1 MTPNENPYEAGLGFC
16 VRLSKGEFIGRDA
29 LVKQKTQGITRKL
42 ATITLEKNTGLY
54 GGEPVYHNG
63 NLLGRLR
70 SGGYGY
76 TVGKSIGLV
85 YVPID
90 IAQLGTPL
98 EIEIFGERFAAQ
110 IDADVLYDPKG
121 ERIRA

>member
-16 VRLSKGEFIGRDA
+16 VRMNKGDFIGRDA
-29 LVKQKTQGITRKL
+29 LAKQKAQGIARKL
-42 ATITLEKNTGLY
+42 ATITLGKNMGLY

-76 TVGKSIGLV
+76 TIGKSIGLV
-85 YVPID
+85 YVPIE
-90 IAQLGTPL
+90 IAQVGTPL

-110 IDADVLYDPKG
+110 IDADVLYDAQG
-121 ERIRA
+121 EKIRA